1 MTSTSRHSSV
11 AHRLPSLRA
20 AVGASLVLAAAV
32 GVLSAHASASRGP
45 STRFTVARADLP
57 AGHRISAADL
67 GVVAVDLP
75 AGARSVPAARAEQ
88 LVGRTTAVALRR
100 LDLLR
105 PADLLPRDGGRT
117 EGVVVPLDVET
128 ARSPGAS
135 LRPGAV
141 VTVLATDP
149 DTAGTITVASAA
161 TVVGVDTTDESL
173 GTSTTRHVRLRVATP
188 AAAAGL
194 VDAAVR
200 STITLTVPTP
210 STVGDQP

>member
-1 MTSTSRHSSV
+1 MTSTARRSSL

-45 STRFTVARADLP
+45 STRYTVARSDLP

-75 AGARSVPAARAEQ
+75 AGAGSVPAARAQQ
-88 LVGRTTAVALRR
+88 LVGRTTAVSLRR

-105 PADLLPRDGGRT
+105 PADLLPRDGGST
-117 EGVVVPLDVET
+117 DGVVVPLDVEM
-128 ARSPGAS
+128 ARAPGAS

-149 DTAGTITVASAA
+149 DTAGTITVAPAA

-188 AAAAGL
+188 SAAAGL

-200 STITLTVPTP
+200 STITLTVPAP